1 MRLKVILRHML
12 RITLL
17 IFTLTSQIT
26 LAASMTT
33 LVSAKTK
40 TKPAAKPTFDLVS
53 IKKLYDKDSKEDI
66 NAKGDK
72 GWTLLHHAAL
82 ANKAD
87 IVAFAL
93 TKGAQIN
100 AQAHDKST
108 PLIVASQVGAK
119 QVVTLLVEKG
129 ADINARM
136 TGGFT
141 ALHLAAQ
148 QGQTEVVKILIAA
161 GADKTL
167 LSEPRGSGLQ
177 PIHLAALGGHVSAMS
192 ALYKA
197 GVSIDALTGD
207 KKTPLLIA
215 LAAKQEKMANLIV
228 NTGANLNASDAQGLT
243 ALMILA
249 SSDGSLDLA
258 KKMVDKGAKLET
270 ESKGHA
276 TVLDYAKSKQRDDL
290 VKFLESKGAK

>member
-1 MRLKVILRHML
+1 ML
-12 RITLL
+12 RTIFIFICL
-17 IFTLTSQIT
+17 ISQIT
-26 LAASMTT
+26 FA
-33 LVSAKTK
+33 
-40 TKPAAKPTFDLVS
+40 KPAAKPVFDLAS
-53 IKKLYDKDSKEDI
+53 IKKLYDKNSKEDI

-87 IVAFAL
+87 IIAFAL

-100 AQAHDKST
+100 VQANDKST

-119 QVVTLLVEKG
+119 QVVSLLTEKG
-129 ADINARM
+129 AEINARM

-148 QGQTEVVKILIAA
+148 QGQSEIVKILVAA

-167 LSEPRGSGLQ
+167 LSEPKGSGLQ

-207 KKTPLLIA
+207 KKTPLMIA
-215 LAAKQEKMANLIV
+215 LAAKQDKMANLIV
-228 NTGANLNASDAQGLT
+228 NTGANLNAADAQGLT

-249 SSDGSLDLA
+249 SYDGSLELA

-270 ESKGHA
+270 ESKGNA
-276 TVLDYAKSKQRDDL
+276 TALDYAKSKKREDL
-290 VKFLESKGAK
+290 VKYFESKGAK

>member
-1 MRLKVILRHML
+1 MIRTLFA
-12 RITLL
+12 ITL
-17 IFTLTSQIT
+17 FSQFL
-26 LAASMTT
+26 LAASPTT
-33 LVSAKTK
+33 TTTSATATVKAKT
-40 TKPAAKPTFDLVS
+40 AAKPVFDLAS

-87 IVAFAL
+87 IIAYAL
-93 TKGAQIN
+93 SKGAQIN
-100 AQAHDKST
+100 TTANDKST
-108 PLIVASQVGAK
+108 PLIVAAQVGAK
-119 QVVTLLVEKG
+119 QAVTLLTEKG
-129 ADINARM
+129 AEVNARM

-167 LSEPRGSGLQ
+167 LSEPKGAGLQ

-192 ALYKA
+192 TLYKA

-207 KKTPLLIA
+207 KKTPLMIA
-215 LAAKQEKMANLIV
+215 LAAKQDKMANLIV
-228 NTGANLNASDAQGLT
+228 NTGANLNAAEVQGLT
-243 ALMILA
+243 PLMIL
-249 SSDGSLDLA
+249 SSYDGSLDLA
-258 KKMVDKGAKLET
+258 KKMVEKGAKIET
-270 ESKGHA
+270 ESKGNA
-276 TVLDYAKSKQRDDL
+276 TALDYAKSKKRDDL
-290 VKFLESKGAK
+290 IKYFESKGAK

>member
-1 MRLKVILRHML
+1 MIRTLFA
-12 RITLL
+12 ITL
-17 IFTLTSQIT
+17 FSQFL
-26 LAASMTT
+26 LAASPTT
-33 LVSAKTK
+33 TTTTSATVTVKAK
-40 TKPAAKPTFDLVS
+40 AAAKPVFDLAS

-87 IVAFAL
+87 IIAYAL
-93 TKGAQIN
+93 SKGAQIN
-100 AQAHDKST
+100 ATANDKST
-108 PLIVASQVGAK
+108 PLIVAAQVGAK
-119 QVVTLLVEKG
+119 QAVTLLTEKG
-129 ADINARM
+129 AEVNARM

-167 LSEPRGSGLQ
+167 LSEPKGAGLQ

-192 ALYKA
+192 TLYKA

-207 KKTPLLIA
+207 KKTPLMIA
-215 LAAKQEKMANLIV
+215 LAAKQDKMANLIV
-228 NTGANLNASDAQGLT
+228 NTGANLNAAEVQGLT
-243 ALMILA
+243 PLMIL
-249 SSDGSLDLA
+249 SSYEGSLDLA
-258 KKMVDKGAKLET
+258 KKMVEKGAKIET
-270 ESKGHA
+270 ESKGNA
-276 TVLDYAKSKQRDDL
+276 TALDYAKSKKRDDL
-290 VKFLESKGAK
+290 IKYFESKGAK

>member
-1 MRLKVILRHML
+1 MFRILLVI
-12 RITLL
+12 T
-17 IFTLTSQIT
+17 FVSQFSF
-26 LAASMTT
+26 AVSTT
-33 LVSAKTK
+33 ATVKIRPAV
-40 TKPAAKPTFDLVS
+40 KPVFDLAS
-53 IKKLYDKDSKEDI
+53 IKNLYEKNPKEDI

-87 IVAFAL
+87 IIAYAL

-100 AQAHDKST
+100 AQANDKST

-119 QVVTLLVEKG
+119 QSVSLLTEKG

-141 ALHLAAQ
+141 ALHLASQ

-167 LSEPRGSGLQ
+167 LSEPKGSGLQ
-177 PIHLAALGGHVSAMS
+177 AIHLAALGGHAGAMS

-197 GVSIDALTGD
+197 GVSIDALSAD
-207 KKTPLLIA
+207 KKTPLMIA
-215 LAAKQEKMANLIV
+215 LSAKQEKMANLIV
-228 NTGANLNASDAQGLT
+228 NTGANVNAADAQGLT
-243 ALMILA
+243 PLMLLA
-249 SSDGSLDLA
+249 SYDGSLDFA
-258 KKMVDKGAKLET
+258 KKLIGKGAKLEL
-270 ESKGHA
+270 ESKGNA
-276 TVLDYAKSKQRDDL
+276 TALDYAKSTKRDDL
-290 VKFLESKGAK
+290 IKFFESKDVK

>member
-1 MRLKVILRHML
+1 ML
-12 RITLL
+12 RITFIITTL
-17 IFTLTSQIT
+17 ITQLT
-26 LAASMTT
+26 LAASPTT
-33 LVSAKTK
+33 TVSATVK
-40 TKPAAKPTFDLVS
+40 TKPAAKPTFDLAS

-72 GWTLLHHAAL
+72 GWALLHHAAL

-87 IVAFAL
+87 IVAFSL

-100 AQAHDKST
+100 VQANDKST

-119 QVVTLLVEKG
+119 QTVMLLTEKG
-129 ADINARM
+129 AEINARM

-148 QGQTEVVKILIAA
+148 QGQTEIVKILIAA

-167 LSEPRGSGLQ
+167 LSEPKGSGLQ

-207 KKTPLLIA
+207 KKTPLMIA
-215 LAAKQEKMANLIV
+215 LAAKQDKMANLIV
-228 NTGANLNASDAQGLT
+228 NTGANLNAADSQGLT

-249 SSDGSLDLA
+249 SHDGSLELA
-258 KKMVDKGAKLET
+258 KKMIDKGAKLET
-270 ESKGHA
+270 ESKGNA
-276 TVLDYAKSKQRDDL
+276 TALDYAKSKKRDDL
-290 VKFLESKGAK
+290 VKYFESKGAI

>member
-1 MRLKVILRHML
+1 ML
-12 RITLL
+12 RT
-17 IFTLTSQIT
+17 IFTLVCLISQAT
-26 LAASMTT
+26 FAASPTT
-33 LVSAKTK
+33 AVSATAKV
-40 TKPAAKPTFDLVS
+40 KPAAKPVFDLVS

-87 IVAFAL
+87 IIAFAL

-100 AQAHDKST
+100 VQANDKST

-119 QVVTLLVEKG
+119 QVVTLLTEKG
-129 ADINARM
+129 AEINARM

-148 QGQTEVVKILIAA
+148 QGQTEVVKILITA

-167 LSEPRGSGLQ
+167 LSEPKGSGLQ

-207 KKTPLLIA
+207 KKTPLMIA
-215 LAAKQEKMANLIV
+215 LAAKQDKMANLIV
-228 NTGANLNASDAQGLT
+228 NTGANLNAADSQGLT

-249 SSDGSLDLA
+249 SYDGSLELA
-258 KKMVDKGAKLET
+258 KKVVDKGAKLET
-270 ESKGHA
+270 ESKGNA
-276 TVLDYAKSKQRDDL
+276 TALDYAKSKKRDDL
-290 VKFLESKGAK
+290 IKYFESKGAK